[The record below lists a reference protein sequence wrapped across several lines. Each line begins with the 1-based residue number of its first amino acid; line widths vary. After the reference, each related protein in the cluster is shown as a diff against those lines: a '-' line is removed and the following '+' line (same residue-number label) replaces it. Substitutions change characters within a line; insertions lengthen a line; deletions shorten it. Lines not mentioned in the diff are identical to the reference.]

1 MRLGGYKRAFPAI
14 CGAMLGR
21 RQVVRHRFLVPAFA
35 GSNPAAPAISSAVQS
50 NLLGLCLLRPSGRGG
65 SKPAAPANPQTI
77 VLPGRVKWPKEFPR
91 IGPLSPAQNLNMLA
105 IELPDFAIRQL
116 STIRANRRSIRVFTI
131 RKSARPCIAF
141 DLWRVAAGVRGAH
154 PPNTTFTGGNLPQF
168 CPQEFE
174 SRVRRR
180 RA

>member
-1 MRLGGYKRAFPAI
+1 MAFRDQLNKVSQA
-14 CGAMLGR
+14 
-21 RQVVRHRFLVPAFA
+21 
-35 GSNPAAPAISSAVQS
+35 SS
-50 NLLGLCLLRPSGRGG
+50 LRDSRTPVIR
-65 SKPAAPANPQTI
+65 I
-77 VLPGRVKWPKEFPR
+77 EKWPKEFPR
-91 IGPLSPAQNLNMLA
+91 IGPLSPAQNLNMLV

-154 PPNTTFTGGNLPQF
+154 PPNTTFTGGNLPQS

>member
-1 MRLGGYKRAFPAI
+1 M
-14 CGAMLGR
+14 
-21 RQVVRHRFLVPAFA
+21 
-35 GSNPAAPAISSAVQS
+35 
-50 NLLGLCLLRPSGRGG
+50 
-65 SKPAAPANPQTI
+65 
-77 VLPGRVKWPKEFPR
+77 KWPKEFPK
-91 IGPLSPAQNLNMLA
+91 IGPLSPAQNLNMLV
-105 IELPDFAIRQL
+105 IELSDFAIRQL

-154 PPNTTFTGGNLPQF
+154 PPNTTFTGGNLRRPGVRSRSQS